1 MPQYFSRLIAGQHA
15 DEFSQETSFWRD
27 QALVLLYNPDGD
39 QSQTLNAL
47 VFKVGRQP
55 KDLLAHVRRI
65 YFCYDQHLAEQ
76 LYAALL
82 DLLIVLDGKGSLISR
97 RMIEASRS
105 RLNSGQFQAL
115 HKTTGR
121 AQFGN
126 PYSLF
131 SSGITGSRELVSS
144 QQQTEMQHDFLE
156 LANDFIEYSQL
167 EQAMD
172 VLETGISLHPE
183 RADLQQALLE
193 LYKSIGN
200 RERFQIHQ
208 QRFSDSGV
216 ALLEEWLVLAQ
227 FFDRQES

>member
-1 MPQYFSRLIAGQHA
+1 MPQYFSRLFAGQQA
-15 DEFSQETSFWRD
+15 DEFFQETSFWRD
-27 QALVLLYNPDGD
+27 QSLVLFNNPDGD

-47 VFKVGRQP
+47 VFKVRRKP

-65 YFCYDQHLAEQ
+65 YFCYDQVLAEQ

-105 RLNSGQFQAL
+105 RLDSEQFQAL
-115 HKTTGR
+115 HKTTEH
-121 AQFGN
+121 AQLGS

-131 SSGITGSRELVSS
+131 SSGIMGSRELVSS
-144 QQQTEMQHDFLE
+144 RQQTEMQHDFLE

-172 VLETGISLHPE
+172 VLESGISLHPE
-183 RADLQQALLE
+183 RADLQRALLE
-193 LYKSIGN
+193 LYKSLGN
-200 RERFQIHQ
+200 RERFQSHR
-208 QRFSDSGV
+208 QRFSDSGI
-216 ALLEEWLVLAQ
+216 ALVEEWLVLAQ
-227 FFDRQES
+227 FFDRPES